1 MKTYITMFFSCRIT
15 FEFPATGGVIPFSRF
30 RTVKLLRYVLPSDY
44 FIFACEMIFCAFI
57 FYYSVEEFLEIKKH
71 RLAYFFN
78 VWNCLDLIVLIVSMI
93 EFLPRVFDLFGPEKF

>member
-1 MKTYITMFFSCRIT
+1 
-15 FEFPATGGVIPFSRF
+15 
-30 RTVKLLRYVLPSDY
+30 
-44 FIFACEMIFCAFI
+44 MIFCAFI

-93 EFLPRVFDLFGPEKF
+93 DFLPRVLTYLALKSFDCCCLAKILKQNPAFIPYCLIAQMLVYIFRVRQEIIDVMQSSVQS